1 VRFRIQDEIDLKKFD
16 RLKNLSAE
24 VTLTAEGHE
33 EAQRLIAELSKKY
46 GDLGVSVDRT
56 TGKIVQL
63 NSVAASLREI
73 RIKVSGTEDAAKVAR
88 LQTLAAMPKLD
99 ASGINEANTLIGQLK
114 AKYGELGLSVDAAS
128 GRIVALTEAQKK
140 FAEVQN
146 IIKAGNDPLK
156 ETHLAQLERLK
167 KLSEQEKLTAAEQ
180 AEAQSIVNALNGAYN
195 GLGLGIDAITGKLKL
210 AAGAQQQLNDAM
222 KKATLAELDAEIAEL
237 EANIR
242 ELGKENE
249 SLMSYWNHNLM
260 SQITGRQQEAVNKIE
275 ANGDKMA
282 VMRQKIGALRQR
294 KQAVEQDKPGATTGT
309 DGKPGTTTAENIEAE
324 KQRRQQSQDAADEAA
339 KRVAEIDKKL
349 ARERKTDLENEIDDI
364 NALRDE
370 YKALIQTML
379 DYEKSKPEGQQDK
392 AKIADLEG
400 KMRQADVT
408 ARERIAKAQEKAAEK
423 MKKDVA
429 DFQRSFEDAEKSVR
443 ERRAEDAQDRKID
456 DTLKSDKD
464 AGIQML
470 QGLIQQYQQAAEAAR
485 QQFQRELEAAQADG
499 KIDDGERERI
509 SAAQA
514 AYTRAESL
522 VDKYSDKLR
531 SAQDGT
537 ESAADRSQTTG
548 SFLAAALT
556 QALGGGGNE
565 AERTANATEQMAR
578 TTK

>member
-1 VRFRIQDEIDLKKFD
+1 
-16 RLKNLSAE
+16 
-24 VTLTAEGHE
+24 
-33 EAQRLIAELSKKY
+33 
-46 GDLGVSVDRT
+46 
-56 TGKIVQL
+56 
-63 NSVAASLREI
+63 
-73 RIKVSGTEDAAKVAR
+73 
-88 LQTLAAMPKLD
+88 M
-99 ASGINEANTLIGQLK
+99 
-114 AKYGELGLSVDAAS
+114 
-128 GRIVALTEAQKK
+128 
-140 FAEVQN
+140 
-146 IIKAGNDPLK
+146 
-156 ETHLAQLERLK
+156 
-167 KLSEQEKLTAAEQ
+167 
-180 AEAQSIVNALNGAYN
+180 
-195 GLGLGIDAITGKLKL
+195 
-210 AAGAQQQLNDAM
+210 
-222 KKATLAELDAEIAEL
+222 
-237 EANIR
+237 
-242 ELGKENE
+242 
-249 SLMSYWNHNLM
+249 
-260 SQITGRQQEAVNKIE
+260 
-275 ANGDKMA
+275 
-282 VMRQKIGALRQR
+282 
-294 KQAVEQDKPGATTGT
+294 
-309 DGKPGTTTAENIEAE
+309 EAE

-400 KMRQADVT
+400 KLRQADVT
-408 ARERIAKAQEKAAEK
+408 ARERIDKAQEKAAEK

-443 ERRAEDAQDRKID
+443 ERRAEDAQDRQID
-456 DTLKSDKD
+456 STLKSDKD

-499 KIDDGERERI
+499 KIDDNERERI

-578 TTK
+578 TTKETNKILKKMGRGGSSESTLAYT